1 MGRLL
6 CHIHQKQISSLDIVT
21 QTYNPGQW
29 ELEAGDLTVEVVLHH
44 MRLRP
49 SCANLTRSKFQIPAM
64 HFMIVFH
71 LSEYKKQVIVCETVL
86 IPWFQVLDSVLFF
99 LA

>member
-21 QTYNPGQW
+21 QTYSPSTW
-29 ELEAGDLTVEVVLHH
+29 ELEAGESDNLILHH

-64 HFMIVFH
+64 HFMIVFFIF
-71 LSEYKKQVIVCETVL
+71 LSIKTRL
-86 IPWFQVLDSVLFF
+86 LSVRQF
-99 LA
+99 